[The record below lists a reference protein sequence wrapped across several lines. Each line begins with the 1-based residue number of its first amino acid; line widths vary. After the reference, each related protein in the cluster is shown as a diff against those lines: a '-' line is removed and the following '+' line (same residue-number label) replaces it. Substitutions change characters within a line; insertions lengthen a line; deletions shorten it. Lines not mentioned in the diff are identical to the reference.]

1 MEENHPWILVSP
13 RFWTVVFWREWWER
27 PIPRAE
33 YFLANGAVFAAPKNP
48 LRTNQAP
55 LTSAAA
61 SSLYLLMATPLP
73 NASFTN
79 KPLGGRFCRV
89 ESKTQERS
97 HPVHFSIK
105 FTLESGIAWRRFN
118 VSEL

>member
-1 MEENHPWILVSP
+1 MDFGIAKILDSGVLAG
-13 RFWTVVFWREWWER
+13 VVGATHTAGGVFSGEWRCVRRAKKPAADQSSALDER
-27 PIPRAE
+27 CRIKLIPSHGYPIAKCLLHE
-33 YFLANGAVFAAPKNP
+33 QAA
-48 LRTNQAP
+48 
-55 LTSAAA
+55 
-61 SSLYLLMATPLP
+61 
-73 NASFTN
+73 
-79 KPLGGRFCRV
+79 GGRFCRV